1 MAQPNFWSQ
10 VFTFVPT
17 PTADDGESID
27 ETVLLQ
33 TIDYQIEHGVDGVCI
48 FGSTGGNGSF
58 TEAEMM
64 KAMTV
69 AAKHIK
75 GRIALVAG
83 TGARTTTGC
92 IALSKHAQ
100 DTGCDGV
107 MILPVSY
114 WPLTPDE
121 VFRHYETVCSSI
133 KVPVCVYNNPWT
145 TGVDMKP
152 EFLKRIVELDNVGC
166 IKESTGDL
174 SRITAIR
181 LLTNDSVT
189 LIAGWEST
197 SLQAFMA
204 GATGWAPVC
213 TNFAP
218 RKAMA
223 FFDAAVRARD
233 AVKAGALW
241 DELYPVCEFICA
253 KSHVRVAHTGLEIA
267 GRPVGPPRS
276 PIRPLDSQDRARL
289 TDILT
294 SLTHNQ
300 VGSRAA

>member
-58 TEAEMM
+58 TEVEMM

-100 DTGCDGV
+100 DIGCDGV

-223 FFDAAVRARD
+223 FFDAAVRERD

-253 KSHVRVAHTGLEIA
+253 KSHIRVAHTGLEIA

-276 PIRPLDSQDRARL
+276 PIRPLDSRDRARL

-300 VGSRAA
+300 VGSQAA